1 MQQKWTFC
9 RKDDRWQQGYQPG
22 KRLGVST
29 PGEQLRDKAPAALN
43 SKVGHVKHVMSG
55 TDEGN
60 NRLLHRPTIAVT
72 AAKEIVGRIDVAS
85 VPS

>member
-1 MQQKWTFC
+1 MATGTSA
-9 RKDDRWQQGYQPG
+9 RKKTR
-22 KRLGVST
+22 VSI